1 MHLKEE
7 EFLEATE
14 SLHKKKKLPSK
25 VKKHILECPSCLYTL
40 WDIYESSTALQE
52 EIREKKEKKKL
63 SLLFKGLTYLLE
75 GSLFPIFLKEAPIYR
90 STPSK
95 ELLQEAFFLFPIDPK
110 TFLEIH
116 IQEEGI
122 NALLKAPSKLEG
134 FSIEK
139 RTSSYQEFYSLSPN
153 KKIRIP
159 IEDLEESSFYLH
171 TPSKKSYF
179 LWKGKSKKI

>member
-40 WDIYESSTALQE
+40 WDIYESSALLRE
-52 EIREKKEKKKL
+52 EVQEKKKANI
-63 SLLFKGLTYLLE
+63 LLEGLTYLLE
-75 GSLFPIFLKEAPIYR
+75 GSFFPIFLKEAPLYR
-90 STPSK
+90 STSSK
-95 ELLQEAFFLFPIDPK
+95 GLLQEAFFLFPIDPK

-116 IQEEGI
+116 IRKEVIEI
-122 NALLKAPSKLEG
+122 LLKAPSKLEG

-139 RTSSYQEFYSLSPN
+139 RSSSYQEFYSLSPN

-159 IEDLEESSFYLH
+159 IEDAKESSFYLH
-171 TPSKKSYF
+171 TPSKRSYF
-179 LWKGKSKKI
+179 LWKGKGKKI